1 MPAMA
6 GTYCLSVDGM
16 DRFMFVQVLAI
27 VVVRGGSKSHQV
39 TSCIDLEQEA
49 NMEDEDFGYREYKF
63 LQ

>member
-1 MPAMA
+1 
-6 GTYCLSVDGM
+6 
-16 DRFMFVQVLAI
+16 MFVQVLAI